1 MCFLDK
7 GSRYQY
13 NFGEHYTNNA
23 ALRKGLR
30 GLDGDEVEIT
40 RKSEYAVSALV
51 ELAQHQGEYVSSKII
66 AGRQEIPVNFLPQIM
81 ALLGAQGWVV
91 GVRGPGGGVRLEVD
105 PALITVK
112 DVIEVIEGPIAIAKC
127 LAGDVACSREGH
139 CPMHSVW
146 VEAQEA
152 FVNVLQNRTIADLVA
167 DTPRKYEEG
176 RKYMSGVE

>member
-1 MCFLDK
+1 M
-7 GSRYQY
+7 
-13 NFGEHYTNNA
+13 
-23 ALRKGLR
+23 
-30 GLDGDEVEIT
+30 
-40 RKSEYAVSALV
+40 
-51 ELAQHQGEYVSSKII
+51 
-66 AGRQEIPVNFLPQIM
+66 
-81 ALLGAQGWVV
+81 
-91 GVRGPGGGVRLEVD
+91 D